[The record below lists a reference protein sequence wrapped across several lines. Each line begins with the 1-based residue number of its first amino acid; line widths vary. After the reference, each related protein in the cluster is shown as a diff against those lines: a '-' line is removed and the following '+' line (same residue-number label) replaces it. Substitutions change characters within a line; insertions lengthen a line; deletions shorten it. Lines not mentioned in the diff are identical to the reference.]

1 MGIKPHLWAVSLL
14 AMLLLACAGGDKG
27 GAASTAPALPSI
39 SSISPS
45 SSVVGASP
53 LTLTVTGASFTSA
66 SVVQWNGSARTT
78 TFSSATQLTAAITQA
93 DLAIAGSATVS
104 VSNGAA
110 GSSANV
116 AFGIT
121 PQIAN
126 GIAMPGNPA
135 DPVIN
140 AAADIRDPN
149 AGGASI
155 VNGIYM
161 DRLNVFFAH
170 DATVDQ
176 VNKALAD
183 IAAGVVS
190 VTHGFTAFTIGIPR
204 QSSVDGLRVLL
215 DHLKLAPGVHHAS
228 MVILTA
234 DNVVFTTPAVS
245 LATMASNIRHLLP
258 GRFPAAWNLA
268 NPKMFG
274 DPSQPQ
280 SLPCPITPA
289 RILVNDRFSL
299 DLFGQFT
306 PLFAFGGLHLP
317 APPPVDLTEDLDH
330 GYIVTRT
337 LGADAVG
344 ANPFSRSSGC
354 TDVTLVQMEGLGG
367 GYYGIT
373 DEFVNYM
380 PPLGTKFVVNESRGY
395 AGCAVIDQCVP
406 TEALVSPLDRAYD
419 ALYYKVRTQD
429 RWGDF
434 LFVASGGNRR
444 AEDVA
449 AIYPG
454 AGDSRFNSPHNLAQ
468 VPDAN
473 FAIVGDDA
481 LWTPSAND
489 LAQHFVSLK
498 ASAGELDVLK
508 QDVAALGLGG
518 PDAIADN
525 IITVGSTIDPTPG
538 SELTTHV
545 TGAQMGESFF
555 SNRNPD
561 VLTVGEEIPDLS
573 GNLTDGT
580 SFAAPQV
587 AGLAS
592 YLWMLSPDLRNQPMA
607 VTKRIIVANTYD
619 NKFIDAYATA
629 LALDGTTLSPT
640 TAPMR
645 LALLDANNDGVF
657 DEQDID
663 LILSDLFVVDTST
676 GASVITHQA
685 APGTQADFKRSDLNG
700 DGFTTAGARRE
711 RFDLDRVGSTQYGA
725 SQYSTVTQTIEGF
738 EVSFD
743 ETALTDLQIL
753 CYYAYSP
760 MFSPTGKTDVRK
772 DLLDGRCGLAI
783 DPATVTVNASAS
795 QPFTANSPGG
805 DPVTWTASCGAISP
819 TDPHSALYTAPATA
833 ETCRVTATS
842 TLDDSL
848 IATATVTVNSD
859 GSIPA
864 ESAVDLDMSGFD
876 DSSAVPLFDQVTE
889 SLTTTG
895 NSTLTAPL
903 SHTFFSNNYDPDSS
917 LPPTSFRVTG
927 VSDGPIVS
935 KTDSQPATGTYSES
949 VSCSITGTAKHD
961 ENDNRV
967 YPRPVSLRSSAQGNF
982 EPETKAGSYSVN
994 FRMERGEVV
1003 SGTALTGDHSDLV
1016 GQVFIEYSL
1025 HGEQEPELEFNLNDG
1040 TQLTGATPAIVADSV
1055 GFTIEPGGFFQAGFS
1070 IGVRCASERDK
1081 DNLDVVAAKRSGT
1094 LSLSYSVTPA
1104 P

>member
-1 MGIKPHLWAVSLL
+1 MGTKPHLLAVILMALSLS
-14 AMLLLACAGGDKG
+14 ACGGGDKG
-27 GAASTAPALPSI
+27 TGSTAPAPPSI

-45 SSVVGASP
+45 SSVVGATA
-53 LTLTVTGASFTSA
+53 LTLTVTGASFTSV
-66 SVVQWNGSARTT
+66 SVIQWNGSARTT
-78 TFSSATQLTAAITQA
+78 TFGSATQLTAAITQA

-110 GSSANV
+110 GTSANV

-126 GIAMPGNPA
+126 GTAMPGAPT
-135 DPVIN
+135 DLVIN

-149 AGGASI
+149 VGGASI
-155 VNGIYM
+155 VNGVYM

-176 VNKALAD
+176 VNKALSD

-204 QSSVDGLRVLL
+204 QSSVDGLQALV
-215 DHLKLAPGVHHAS
+215 DHLKVAPGVHHAGL
-228 MVILTA
+228 VILTA
-234 DNVVFTTPAVS
+234 DNVVFITPAVP
-245 LATMASNIRHLLP
+245 LATMAANIRHLLP

-268 NPKMFG
+268 SPKVFG

-280 SLPCPITPA
+280 SFPCPSTPVPT
-289 RILVNDRFSL
+289 LVNDLFSL
-299 DLFGQFT
+299 DFFPQLSPLFG
-306 PLFAFGGLHLP
+306 ALHLP
-317 APPPVDLTEDLDH
+317 DPPPINLTEALDH
-330 GYIVTRT
+330 GYVVAKT
-337 LGADAVG
+337 LGASAIG
-344 ANPFSRSSGC
+344 ANPFSLTSQC
-354 TDVTLVQMEGLGG
+354 MDVSLVQISLLGG
-367 GYYGIT
+367 GFLGST
-373 DEFVNYM
+373 DMFVASM
-380 PPLGTKFVVNESRGY
+380 PTPGTKFVVNESRGY
-395 AGCAVIDQCVP
+395 GGCPNKNACLP
-406 TEALVSPLDRAYD
+406 TNKLSLPIDRAYD
-419 ALYYKVRTQD
+419 ALYYKARTQD

-434 LFVASGGNRR
+434 LFVQSAGNHRD
-444 AEDVA
+444 EDVA

-454 AGDSRFNSPHNLAQ
+454 AGDSRFNSPRDLAQ
-468 VPDAN
+468 VPDPN

-481 LWTPSAND
+481 QWTPSAND
-489 LAQHFVSLK
+489 LARHFVSLK

-508 QDVAALGLGG
+508 QDVAAVGLDGTDSI
-518 PDAIADN
+518 PDN
-525 IITVGSTIDPTPG
+525 IISVGSTIDPTAG

-545 TGAQMGESFF
+545 TGAQMGESTF
-555 SNRNPD
+555 SERGPD
-561 VLTVGEEIPDLS
+561 VLTVGEKIPDLN
-573 GNLTDGT
+573 GNLEEGT

-587 AGLAS
+587 AGLAT
-592 YLWMLSPDLRNQPMA
+592 YLWMLSPDLRSQPIA

-629 LALDGTTLSPT
+629 LALDGTTLSPA

-645 LALLDANNDGVF
+645 LALLDANHDGVF

-663 LILSDLFVVDTST
+663 LILSNLFVVDNSS
-676 GASVITHQA
+676 GASIITHQA
-685 APGTQADFKRSDLNG
+685 MPGTQADFSRFDLNG

-711 RFDLDRVGSTQYGA
+711 RFDLDRTGSTQYGA
-725 SQYSTVTQTIEGF
+725 SQYSTVTQTIEGV

-760 MFSPTGKTDVRK
+760 MFSPTGDRDARKT
-772 DLLDGRCGLAI
+772 LLDGRCGLAI
-783 DPATVTVNASAS
+783 DPATVTVNTSAA
-795 QPFTANSPGG
+795 QTFTASSPGG

-819 TDPHSALYTAPATA
+819 TDPHSAIYTAPATA

-842 TLDDSL
+842 TLDNSL

-864 ESAVDLDMSGFD
+864 ESALDLDMSGFD
-876 DSSAVPLFDQVTE
+876 DTSGVPLFDQVTE

-895 NSTLTAPL
+895 SSTLTAPL

-917 LPPTSFRVTG
+917 LPPANFKVTG

-935 KTDSQPATGTYSES
+935 KSDSQPTTGTYSES

-961 ENDNRV
+961 ENDNRI
-967 YPRPVSLRSSAQGNF
+967 YPRPLSLRSSAQGNF
-982 EPETKAGSYSVN
+982 EPLTKAGSYSVS
-994 FRMERGEVV
+994 FRMERREVV
-1003 SGTALTGDHSDLV
+1003 SGTALTADQSDLV
-1016 GQVFIEYSL
+1016 GQVFVEYSL
-1025 HGEQEPELEFNLNDG
+1025 HGEQEQELEFNLNDG
-1040 TQLTGATPAIVADSV
+1040 TQLTGATPAIVADTV

-1081 DNLDVVAAKRSGT
+1081 DNLDVVASKRSGT
-1094 LSLSYSVTPA
+1094 LSLSYVVAPA